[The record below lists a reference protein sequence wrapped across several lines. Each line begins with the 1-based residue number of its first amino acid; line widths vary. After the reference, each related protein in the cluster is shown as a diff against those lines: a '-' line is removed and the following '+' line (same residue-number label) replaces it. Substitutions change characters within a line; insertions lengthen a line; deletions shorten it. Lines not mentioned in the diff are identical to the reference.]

1 MTNCTVALLSGAGI
15 VAAGREGGAVGG
27 CLATFAGL
35 HHHVGELLD
44 FRGATHVV
52 EDGEGLQV
60 LRNTAGGGGRFG
72 VQGVV
77 QAQQLRKTEQ
87 KEVKVSG
94 PPPPRLTA
102 RMCREL
108 TELWAVSALR
118 R

>member
-1 MTNCTVALLSGAGI
+1 MSLQGRGERGGRL
-15 VAAGREGGAVGG
+15 AA
-27 CLATFAGL
+27 FAGL

-60 LRNTAGGGGRFG
+60 LRNTAGGGGCFG

-77 QAQQLRKTEQ
+77 QAQQLWKTEQ

-94 PPPPRLTA
+94 PFSPS
-102 RMCREL
+102 
-108 TELWAVSALR
+108 V
-118 R
+118 

>member
-1 MTNCTVALLSGAGI
+1 MTNCTVPLLSGAGI
-15 VAAGREGGAVGG
+15 VAAGAGGEG
-27 CLATFAGL
+27 LAAFAGL
-35 HHHVGELLD
+35 HHHVGELLN

-87 KEVKVSG
+87 KEVKVPNPNPFSSS
-94 PPPPRLTA
+94 
-102 RMCREL
+102 
-108 TELWAVSALR
+108 V
-118 R
+118 